1 MLQIN
6 IFYKSLMNFG
16 LKRIFWRL
24 LGVFKKFLN
33 GQKISK
39 RHWTPHLMKN
49 QIENFQEL
57 TDLSTKSSKRHP
69 TKVIL
74 NLYQPIDAA
83 VHRNVHFWCSA
94 QNLEGFLLKI
104 FLFHILLNF
113 FQISDQRR
121 CRENS
126 IYEWNFKFG
135 TLIQGAGYKS
145 SQKIAVRS

>member
-49 QIENFQEL
+49 QIEIFQEL
-57 TDLSTKSSKRHP
+57 IDLSTKSSKRHP
-69 TKVIL
+69 TKVIFKSL
-74 NLYQPIDAA
+74 STHWCRRTQKCPFLVFRSKFERVPFKNLFISYFVDFFFKYLIKGGAA
-83 VHRNVHFWCSA
+83 KTLSMS
-94 QNLEGFLLKI
+94 E
-104 FLFHILLNF
+104 IL
-113 FQISDQRR
+113 
-121 CRENS
+121 
-126 IYEWNFKFG
+126 
-135 TLIQGAGYKS
+135 S
-145 SQKIAVRS
+145 SER